1 MTKEELDEKLKLDSY
16 LIARKNHSDDEIRLY
31 LREVDF
37 CCPIC
42 GKDLQRK
49 RQKKSSVKLFEIAHI
64 YPNRP
69 TIEQYETL
77 DGLERLGENCEA
89 FENKIALC
97 FDCHGVQDHH
107 TTAKEYIELVNKKK
121 ALLRKNALHETT
133 LSMCLEEE
141 IDIVINNILNVTTS
155 ELVKL
160 NYNPVEISKKFENNE
175 ALLQTKVTNYVMNYY
190 TYINEQFKILDGK
203 NGFLFKALCNEIK
216 ACFIKLELVSKDKSE
231 IFNSLVN
238 WIKRISGSSS
248 TEACEA
254 VCSYFV
260 QNCEVFSEIT
270 K

>member
-1 MTKEELDEKLKLDSY
+1 MANKLRD
-16 LIARKNHSDDEIRLY
+16 IFSDD
-31 LREVDF
+31 DF
-37 CCPIC
+37 NINC
-42 GKDLQRK
+42 
-49 RQKKSSVKLFEIAHI
+49 KL
-64 YPNRP
+64 
-69 TIEQYETL
+69 
-77 DGLERLGENCEA
+77 
-89 FENKIALC
+89 
-97 FDCHGVQDHH
+97 
-107 TTAKEYIELVNKKK
+107 
-121 ALLRKNALHETT
+121 
-133 LSMCLEEE
+133 
-141 IDIVINNILNVTTS
+141 
-155 ELVKL
+155 
-160 NYNPVEISKKFENNE
+160 KFENNE